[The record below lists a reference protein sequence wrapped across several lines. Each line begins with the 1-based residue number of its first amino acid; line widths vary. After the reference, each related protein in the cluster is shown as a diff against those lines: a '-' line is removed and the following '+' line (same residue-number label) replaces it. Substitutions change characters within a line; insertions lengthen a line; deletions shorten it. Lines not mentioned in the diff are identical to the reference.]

1 MLISLNWLR
10 DYVDIPE
17 SAEKLAG
24 DLTMLGLNVEGVE
37 HRPNPLSEFVLGK
50 VLECEKHPN
59 AEKLSVCK
67 VDVGDGEARNIV
79 CGAPNVRTG
88 LTVSVILPGKC
99 LPDGMKIKKTK
110 LRGVKSE
117 GMICSEIEMGLGTD
131 AAGIL
136 EMDTDKALGT
146 PLSELY
152 GREDWIIDVE
162 VTPNRPDQLGH
173 IGVAREVAAL
183 YNRQLKIPSVELSED
198 QQYEGDAFPV
208 EIEDAEGCP
217 RYIARTM
224 KDIKV
229 GPSPSWISERLE
241 AIGLRPINNV
251 VDVTNYVLHETGQP
265 LHAFDA
271 ANVAGGKIIVRRAR
285 KDEMTQTLDESQ
297 VNLREEDLVIA
308 DAERTVAIA
317 GVMGGLNSEVED
329 GTTELVLESAYFDP
343 SSVRKTRKTHD
354 YSTDASYRFERDADI
369 EMADFASRRAV
380 ALMQETAGGLV
391 SKTVTDAYPTPREQ
405 KSLELRPEKLRTLL
419 GLNMPVA
426 EIIELLGRF
435 ELPAEGDDENIIVTI
450 PSFRRDLDLEVD
462 LIEEV
467 ARLYG
472 YNELPMENRVSNLL
486 YSAKSEEE
494 KLSEELHRILT
505 SLGFTEVMTSSFM
518 DPRDLDLMKLR
529 EDDPRRDLVTVS
541 NPLVSFN
548 EKMRSSLLP
557 GMLDVMKVN
566 VHRGEDQLRIY
577 QIARVYLS
585 REGEKLPQEPT
596 RLSILLGGSRN
607 PQHWSSNPPAL
618 SEGDMAGIAEAL
630 LGALRIP
637 YKMEYSSDEP
647 FLNPSRS
654 IRFVS
659 KKTGELLGQGG
670 PLRGSMLED
679 IKGASSALVM
689 EFHLENL
696 GATLSGHALYKA
708 LPAFPALKRDLAL
721 LLPIDLRWE
730 DLSAL
735 VQKNGGKWLESQG
748 LFDVYSGDGIPEG
761 TKSYAI
767 RLKFRSNDGTLTDQQ
782 VDKQIAR
789 ILKALKES
797 LNVVL
802 RS

>member
-10 DYVDIPE
+10 DYVDVPE
-17 SAEKLAG
+17 SAEKLAE

-37 HRPNPLSEFVLGK
+37 HRANPLSEFVVGK
-50 VLECEKHPN
+50 VLECERHPD
-59 AEKLSVCK
+59 ADKLSVCK
-67 VDVGDGEARNIV
+67 VDVGDGEAKSIV
-79 CGAPNVRTG
+79 CGAPNVREG
-88 LTVSVILPGKC
+88 LTVSVILPGRH

-136 EMDTDKALGT
+136 EMETDKPLGT

-152 GREDWIIDVE
+152 GREDWILDVE

-183 YNRQLKIPSVELSED
+183 YDRDLKLPSVELSED
-198 QQYEGDAFPV
+198 QQFEGEAFPI
-208 EIEDAEGCP
+208 EIEDPLGCP

-224 KDIKV
+224 EGVSI
-229 GPSPSWISERLE
+229 GPSPAWICERLE

-271 ANVAGGKIIVRRAR
+271 RNLGGGKIVVRRAR
-285 KDEMTQTLDESQ
+285 PGEKTVTLDEAE
-297 VNLREEDLVIA
+297 VDLNEEDLVIA

-329 GTTELVLESAYFDP
+329 STREIVLESAYFDP
-343 SSVRKTRKTHD
+343 SSVRKTRKHHD

-369 EMADFASRRAV
+369 EMADYASRRAV
-380 ALMQETAGGLV
+380 ALMQEVAGGRV
-391 SKTVTDAYPTPREQ
+391 STRVTDAYPSPRPD
-405 KSLELRPEKLRTLL
+405 KILKLRPAKLRTLL
-419 GLNMPVA
+419 GLDMPLQ
-426 EIIELLGRF
+426 EIIDLLARF
-435 ELPAEGDDENIIVTI
+435 ELSAKGNEELLKVTI

-472 YNELPMENRVSNLL
+472 YNELPVENRVSNLL
-486 YSAKSEEE
+486 YASKNADE
-494 KLSEELHRILT
+494 KLTENLHGVLT
-505 SLGFTEVMTSSFM
+505 GLGFTEVMTSSFM
-518 DPRDLDLMKLR
+518 DPRDLDRMKLA
-529 EDDPRRDLVTVS
+529 EDDPRRALVTVS

-557 GMLDVMKVN
+557 GMLGVLKVN

-585 REGEKLPQEPT
+585 RDNEKLPYEPT
-596 RLSILLGGSRN
+596 RLTLLMSGSRN
-607 PQHWSSNPPAL
+607 PQHWSSQAPEL
-618 SEGDMAGIAEAL
+618 KEGDMGGLAESV

-637 YKMEYSSDEP
+637 YRVEYASDEP
-647 FLNPSRS
+647 FLAGARS
-654 IRFVS
+654 VRYLHAKNGS
-659 KKTGELLGQGG
+659 LLGQGG
-670 PLRGSMLED
+670 PLRSALLSD
-679 IKGASSALVM
+679 IKGVGATFVL
-689 EFHLENL
+689 EFHLEAL
-696 GATLSGHALYKA
+696 AEATGDHSAYEA

-721 LLPIDLRWE
+721 LLPENLRWE
-730 DLSAL
+730 ELST
-735 VQKNGGKWLESQG
+735 VIEKNGGKWLESQD

-761 TKSYAI
+761 TKSYAV
-767 RLKFRSNDGTLTDQQ
+767 RLKFRSNDGTLTDEQ

-797 LNVVL
+797 LNVFL

>member
-10 DYVDIPE
+10 DYVDVPE
-17 SAEKLAG
+17 SAEKLAE

-37 HRPNPLSEFVLGK
+37 HRPNPLSEFVVGR
-50 VLECEKHPN
+50 VLECERHPD
-59 AEKLSVCK
+59 ADKLSVCK

-79 CGAPNVRTG
+79 CGAPNVREG
-88 LTVSVILPGKC
+88 LTVSVILPGKQ
-99 LPDGMKIKKTK
+99 LPDGLKIRKTK

-136 EMDTDKALGT
+136 EMDTDKPLGT

-152 GREDWIIDVE
+152 GREDWILDVE

-183 YNRQLKIPSVELSED
+183 YDRELKLPSVELSSEKQFD
-198 QQYEGDAFPV
+198 GDAFPI
-208 EIEDAEGCP
+208 EIEDPVGCP

-224 KDIKV
+224 EGVAI
-229 GPSPSWISERLE
+229 GPGPAWICERLE

-271 ANVAGGKIIVRRAR
+271 KNLAGGKIVVRRAR
-285 KDEMTQTLDESQ
+285 PGEKTVTLDEAEVDLS
-297 VNLREEDLVIA
+297 EEDLVIA

-329 GTTELVLESAYFDP
+329 GTTELVIESAYFNP
-343 SSVRKTRKTHD
+343 SSVRKTRKLHD

-369 EMADFASRRAV
+369 EMADYASRRAA
-380 ALMQETAGGLV
+380 ALMQEVAGGKV
-391 SKTVTDAYPTPREQ
+391 STKVTDAYPAPR
-405 KSLELRPEKLRTLL
+405 KPKTVDLRPGKLRTLL
-419 GLNMPVA
+419 GMDMPLQQ
-426 EIIELLGRF
+426 IIALLDRF
-435 ELPAEGDDENIIVTI
+435 ELEAKGDEDLLIVTI
-450 PSFRRDLDLEVD
+450 PSFRRDLELEVD

-472 YNELPMENRVSNLL
+472 YNELPVENRVSNLL
-486 YSAKSEEE
+486 YASKNEEE
-494 KLSEELHRILT
+494 KLTEKLHGVLT
-505 SLGFTEVMTSSFM
+505 GLGFTEVMTSSFM
-518 DPRDLDLMKLR
+518 DPRDLDRMKLDG
-529 EDDPRRDLVTVS
+529 EDPRRALVTVS

-557 GMLDVMKVN
+557 GMLGVLKVN

-585 REGEKLPQEPT
+585 RENEKLPHEPT
-596 RLSILLGGSRN
+596 RLSILMSGLRN
-607 PQHWSSNPPAL
+607 PQHWSSQTPEL
-618 SEGDMAGIAEAL
+618 KEGDMGGLAESV

-637 YKMEYSSDEP
+637 YRVEYESSEP
-647 FLNPSRS
+647 FLARARS
-654 IRFVS
+654 VRFLHEKS
-659 KKTGELLGQGG
+659 GELLGQGG
-670 PLRGSMLED
+670 PLRSSLISD
-679 IKGASSALVM
+679 IKGASATFVL
-689 EFHLENL
+689 EFHLEAL
-696 GATLSGHALYKA
+696 AEATGDHSAYEA

-721 LLPIDLRWE
+721 LLPVNLRWE
-730 DLSAL
+730 ELSAL
-735 VQKNGGKWLESQG
+735 IEKNGGKWLESQD

-761 TKSYAI
+761 TKSYAV
-767 RLKFRSNDGTLTDQQ
+767 RLKFRSNDGTLTDEQ

-797 LNVVL
+797 LNVFL